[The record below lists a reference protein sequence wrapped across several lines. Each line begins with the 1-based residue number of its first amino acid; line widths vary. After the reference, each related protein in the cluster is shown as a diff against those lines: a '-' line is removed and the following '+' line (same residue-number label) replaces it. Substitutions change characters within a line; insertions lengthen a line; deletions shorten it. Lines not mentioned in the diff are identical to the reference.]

1 MRGWLS
7 VGFALGLVSCCNPAE
22 LLEKKG
28 SGASPAT
35 GSSSPVSASV
45 APVPSVVIAA
55 PSTAVPLPFAAGQW
69 ARHTIKRPKEA
80 PSTLV
85 FKVISAEGDAHW
97 FEVEAG
103 KPGRVAV
110 IQFLLAAKD
119 RTEASSFELREAKLK
134 LPNGKVQVLR
144 GVQLAATRKML
155 DQFLAQMRIPKF
167 GTGPREDATVPAGT
181 FEQCHV
187 NQVEGTF
194 FGVKT
199 DSKVWNHPVVPI
211 STMVRSVDSADG
223 AEVLL
228 DAYGSTGAKSVMGS

>member
-1 MRGWLS
+1 MG
-7 VGFALGLVSCCNPAE
+7 VALGLVSCCNPAE
-22 LLEKKG
+22 LLKKQVP
-28 SGASPAT
+28 GASSAT
-35 GSSSPVSASV
+35 GSSFPVAAPV
-45 APVPSVVIAA
+45 APVQSGVIAA

-69 ARHTIKRPKEA
+69 TRYTIKRPKEA

-85 FKVISAEGDAHW
+85 FKVISTEGDAHW

-103 KPGRVAV
+103 KPGQVAV

-134 LPNGKVQVLR
+134 LPNGRVQVLR
-144 GVQLAATRKML
+144 GAQLAATRKML
-155 DQFLAQMRIPKF
+155 DQFLTRLRIPKF

-181 FEQCHV
+181 FKQCYV

-199 DSKVWNHPVVPI
+199 NAKVWNHPVVPI

-228 DAYGSTGAKSVMGS
+228 DAYGSTGAESVMGS